1 MADPRFFDNRGPF
14 SVSAICK
21 HLGID
26 VAGDADAMVFDV
38 AGLSEAGPQHLSFFE
53 GGRRARDSFLRTHA
67 GWCLASRKAEAREGG
82 PVLLRVDSVQH
93 AFAKSATFFYPE
105 SGLGI
110 EAQDENVHPSARL
123 GADVVVAPGAVVG
136 RNAEIGHGTRLGS
149 GCHIG
154 RGVTIGAHCEIG
166 AGAHVAFAHLGDNV
180 RIMPGAV
187 IGAPGFG
194 FASNAS
200 GHTSIPQL
208 GRVIVQD
215 QVEIGANSTIDRG
228 ALGDTVIGEG
238 SKIDNLVQIGHNTV
252 IGRHCVIAGKV
263 GIAGSARLGDFVIVG
278 GAAGIGDH
286 AVIGDGARIA
296 ALSGVWGTLEGG
308 QDYGGMKARPVREWQ
323 REMLLLSKLAK
334 ERKWSKD
341 E

>member
-14 SVSAICK
+14 SAADVAA
-21 HLGID
+21 HLGIAAPQD
-26 VAGDADAMVFDV
+26 GAALIHDV
-38 AGLSEAGPQHLSFFE
+38 AGLLEAGPQHVSFFE
-53 GGRRARDSFLRTHA
+53 GHRAREQFAQTRA
-67 GWCLASRKAEAREGG
+67 GWCLVSQKAEARDSG
-82 PVLLRVDSVQH
+82 PVLLRCASVPH
-93 AFAKSATFFYPE
+93 AFARAAALFYPE
-105 SGLGI
+105 HGIGI
-110 EAQDENVHPSARL
+110 EAQDVAVHPSARL
-123 GADVVVAPGAVVG
+123 DADVVIAPNVVIG
-136 RNAEIGHGTRLGS
+136 RAAEIGQGTRIGA
-149 GCHIG
+149 GAVIG
-154 RGVTIGAHCEIG
+154 RGVTVGANCEVGPG
-166 AGAHVAFAHLGDNV
+166 AYVAFAHVGDGV
-180 RIMPGAV
+180 RIMSGAR

-194 FASNAS
+194 FATDAR
-200 GHTSIPQL
+200 GHTPIPQL

-215 QVEIGANSTIDRG
+215 RAEIGANSTIDRG

-238 SKIDNLVQIGHNTV
+238 TKIDNLVQVGHNTV
-252 IGRHCVIAGKV
+252 IGRHCIIAGKV

-323 REMLLLSKLAK
+323 REMLMLAKLAK
-334 ERKWSKD
+334 ERKRPKD